1 MVMSPMSM
9 SSRGLLDNNLN
20 PKIKITQH
28 EKDEREREGT
38 LQNEVWG

>member
-28 EKDEREREGT
+28 EKDERERGDT
-38 LQNEVWG
+38 SK